1 MNDLSLH
8 IIDIIQNSLSAGA
21 TIIGLRVNEDEAGNL
36 LTIEI
41 EDNGRGM
48 TKEQT
53 QRLSDPFFTSRT
65 TRKVGMGIPL
75 FKQSAEQSG
84 GELNVIS
91 QPGEGTTV
99 RATFIYNH
107 LDRPPLGDIA
117 NTLILMVSANPDKDF
132 LFKYSYNGSDYT
144 FDTIEVKEVLEGLPL
159 NDTSVI
165 KMLTQ
170 RVDENIKSLKSGEGC
185 NDE

>member
-53 QRLSDPFFTSRT
+53 QRLSDPF
-65 TRKVGMGIPL
+65 
-75 FKQSAEQSG
+75 
-84 GELNVIS
+84 
-91 QPGEGTTV
+91 
-99 RATFIYNH
+99 
-107 LDRPPLGDIA
+107 
-117 NTLILMVSANPDKDF
+117 
-132 LFKYSYNGSDYT
+132 
-144 FDTIEVKEVLEGLPL
+144 LPL
-159 NDTSVI
+159 VQLERWGWVSPCSNNLQS
-165 KMLTQ
+165 
-170 RVDENIKSLKSGEGC
+170 RAAES
-185 NDE
+185 